1 MIHTMPRFARVLL
14 PMSLGVL
21 LAGVFTVV
29 AVAGQ
34 NGAKQVIPD
43 PDQNRSTSERATAYI
58 SGFNDF
64 MARRAR
70 WIQDFQATGKDA
82 AHLPHA
88 ALAASYG
95 PSLPSLTDAVKHAD
109 LVVEGVVA
117 NVVYAPSGTV
127 GTVKIDAMYT
137 LSPIAV
143 ARLGTARPTEVR
155 VMLGYSPEPDETFSL
170 AAGHLSYAEN
180 MPLLFP
186 GARAV
191 LFLKADQAGSTPT
204 FSIQSFT
211 GGYAIN
217 ASGKIVPVP
226 GNPFADQ
233 VAGLTA
239 EQFATMVVQESRG
252 A

>member
-14 PMSLGVL
+14 PMSLDVL
-21 LAGVFTVV
+21 LAGVFTIV

-70 WIQDFQATGKDA
+70 WIHDFQAAGKNA
-82 AHLPHA
+82 AHLPQV

-95 PSLPSLTDAVKHAD
+95 PSQPSLTDAVKHAD
-109 LVVEGVVA
+109 LVVDGMVT

-127 GTVKIDAMYT
+127 GTVKIDALYT
-137 LSPIAV
+137 RSPIAV
-143 ARLGTARPTEVR
+143 ARLGTARPTEIR

-170 AAGHLSYAEN
+170 ATGRLSYAEN
-180 MPLLFP
+180 VPLLFP

-191 LFLKADQAGSTPT
+191 LFLQADQGSGTPT

-217 ASGKIVPVP
+217 ANGKIVPVP